1 VNKIIG
7 FLKLGGE
14 NISDKIYIYR
24 AKLLYILYRTL
35 KILFHLHSIS
45 MGQSLTNNV
54 IAKNSYGKFYC
65 RKKDEDLHIISEQ
78 YENRTLSLFK
88 SLAKKSKI
96 IIDVGAHIGKYTI
109 IASKLTKGKVI
120 AIDPSKD
127 NFHILKKNIL
137 LNKCKNVLAFNLA
150 VTNKN
155 KKVKLYKPGTSVY
168 YTIRKIKNSSW
179 ELVNG
184 VSLDYLLKRLKIKKV
199 DLIKIDVEG
208 AELDVIEGF
217 KRYLISHRVDRL
229 IIEILEDN
237 FSKLSF
243 KFNSLGYS
251 IKKIEDNN
259 YIVEYEG
266 FVNGTVKK

>member
-1 VNKIIG
+1 
-7 FLKLGGE
+7 
-14 NISDKIYIYR
+14 
-24 AKLLYILYRTL
+24 
-35 KILFHLHSIS
+35 
-45 MGQSLTNNV
+45 LT
-54 IAKNSYGKFYC
+54 
-65 RKKDEDLHIISEQ
+65 
-78 YENRTLSLFK
+78 
-88 SLAKKSKI
+88 
-96 IIDVGAHIGKYTI
+96 
-109 IASKLTKGKVI
+109 
-120 AIDPSKD
+120 
-127 NFHILKKNIL
+127 
-137 LNKCKNVLAFNLA
+137 

-155 KKVKLYKPGTSVY
+155 KKVKLYKPGTSVLF
-168 YTIRKIKNSSW
+168 TIRKIKNSSW

-184 VSLDYLLKRLKIKKV
+184 VSLDYLLKRLKIEKV

-259 YIVEYEG
+259 YIVKYDG
-266 FVNGTVKK
+266 FVNGTVKNKQLKNS

>member
-1 VNKIIG
+1 
-7 FLKLGGE
+7 
-14 NISDKIYIYR
+14 
-24 AKLLYILYRTL
+24 
-35 KILFHLHSIS
+35 
-45 MGQSLTNNV
+45 LT
-54 IAKNSYGKFYC
+54 
-65 RKKDEDLHIISEQ
+65 
-78 YENRTLSLFK
+78 
-88 SLAKKSKI
+88 
-96 IIDVGAHIGKYTI
+96 
-109 IASKLTKGKVI
+109 
-120 AIDPSKD
+120 
-127 NFHILKKNIL
+127 
-137 LNKCKNVLAFNLA
+137 

-184 VSLDYLLKRLKIKKV
+184 VSLDYLLKRLKIEKV

-259 YIVEYEG
+259 YIVKYDG
-266 FVNGTVKK
+266 FVNGTVKNKQLKNS